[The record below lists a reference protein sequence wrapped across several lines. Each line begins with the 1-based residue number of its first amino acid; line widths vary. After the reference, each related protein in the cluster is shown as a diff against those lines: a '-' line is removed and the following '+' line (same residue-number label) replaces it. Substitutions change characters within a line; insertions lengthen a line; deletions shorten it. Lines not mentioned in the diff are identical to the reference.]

1 MSMTLSSTASTA
13 GDGRRWRQR
22 EIVITA
28 TLGIVFGVLYLAW
41 VQLWVV
47 AQALLGPLALDILF
61 GFWCAGSV
69 TAAYIIRK
77 PGAAL
82 ATEVIAALAEVLA
95 GNPSGLLLL
104 LTGLVQGLGAELPFA
119 LTGWRNYRL
128 PVLLASGASAALFSF
143 VYTWIRFSYGT
154 LSPSLL
160 LIMFV
165 LRLASGALLAGWLG
179 RRIAEALYP
188 TGVLQGLG
196 IDAAKRQAA

>member
-1 MSMTLSSTASTA
+1 MTLSSSASTA
-13 GDGRRWRQR
+13 EPSRRWRQR

-154 LSPSLL
+154 LSPGLL

-165 LRLASGALLAGWLG
+165 LRLASGAVLAGWLG

>member
-1 MSMTLSSTASTA
+1 MTLSSTASA
-13 GDGRRWRQR
+13 SGDGRRWRQR

-47 AQALLGPLALDILF
+47 AQAALGPLALDILF

-95 GNPSGLLLL
+95 GNPSGLLLM

-160 LIMFV
+160 LVMFV
-165 LRLASGALLAGWLG
+165 LRIASGALLAGWLG

>member
-1 MSMTLSSTASTA
+1 MTLSSSASTA
-13 GDGRRWRQR
+13 LDSRRWRQR

-82 ATEVIAALAEVLA
+82 AAEVIAALAEVLA

-160 LIMFV
+160 LLMFV
-165 LRLASGALLAGWLG
+165 LRIASGALLAGWLG

>member
-1 MSMTLSSTASTA
+1 MTLSSTASTA
-13 GDGRRWRQR
+13 GDSRRWRQR

-41 VQLWVV
+41 AQLWVV

-69 TAAYIIRK
+69 TAAHIIRK

-82 ATEVIAALAEVLA
+82 ATEVIAAFAEVLA
-95 GNPSGLLLL
+95 GNPSGLLLM

-160 LIMFV
+160 LLMFV
-165 LRLASGALLAGWLG
+165 LRIASGALLAGWLG

>member
-1 MSMTLSSTASTA
+1 MTLSSSASTA
-13 GDGRRWRQR
+13 RPGRGWRQR
-22 EIVITA
+22 EIVITP
-28 TLGIVFGVLYLAW
+28 THGLVFWGRYLARG
-41 VQLWVV
+41 QRWVV

-82 ATEVIAALAEVLA
+82 ATELIAALAEVLA
-95 GNPSGLLLL
+95 GNPSGLLLM

-160 LIMFV
+160 LVMFV

-196 IDAAKRQAA
+196 IDDAKRQAA

>member
-1 MSMTLSSTASTA
+1 M
-13 GDGRRWRQR
+13 
-22 EIVITA
+22 
-28 TLGIVFGVLYLAW
+28 LYLAW

-47 AQALLGPLALDILF
+47 AQAALGPLALDILF

-82 ATEVIAALAEVLA
+82 AAELIAAFAEVLA
-95 GNPSGLLLL
+95 GNPSGLLLM

>member
-1 MSMTLSSTASTA
+1 MTLSSSTSTA
-13 GDGRRWRQR
+13 QPGRRWRQR

-82 ATEVIAALAEVLA
+82 ATELIAALAEVLA
-95 GNPSGLLLL
+95 GNPSGLLLM

-119 LTGWRNYRL
+119 LSGWRNYRL

>member
-1 MSMTLSSTASTA
+1 MTLSSSASTA
-13 GDGRRWRQR
+13 EPSRRWRQR

-128 PVLLASGASAALFSF
+128 SVLLASGASAALFSF

-196 IDAAKRQAA
+196 IDVAKRQAA

>member
-1 MSMTLSSTASTA
+1 MTLSSTASA
-13 GDGRRWRQR
+13 SGDSRRWRQR

-47 AQALLGPLALDILF
+47 AQAALGPLALDILF

-95 GNPSGLLLL
+95 GNPSGLLLM

-160 LIMFV
+160 LVMFV
-165 LRLASGALLAGWLG
+165 LRIASGALLAGWLG

>member
-1 MSMTLSSTASTA
+1 MTLSSTASGA
-13 GDGRRWRQR
+13 PDSRRWRQR

-154 LSPSLL
+154 LSPGLL
-160 LIMFV
+160 VIMFV
-165 LRLASGALLAGWLG
+165 VRLASGAVLAGWLG

>member
-1 MSMTLSSTASTA
+1 MTLSSTASTA
-13 GDGRRWRQR
+13 PDSRRWRQR

>member
-1 MSMTLSSTASTA
+1 MTLSSSASTA
-13 GDGRRWRQR
+13 EPSRRWRQR